1 MKKSLLLLALVAGCG
16 SADEDGNIQAAAA
29 NASAPQAQGAAA
41 GAAGTG
47 STALTGLYE
56 SGTGDQKNQ
65 LCMVEKGSSTQFGLI
80 VWGSDMHSCAGA
92 GTAVRKGEQLDLTMT
107 GDSSCTIA
115 ATMNGGTITLPASL
129 PQGCA
134 YYCGARASMTGISFT
149 RTGTSA
155 ADAARANDLA
165 GDPLC

>member
-16 SADEDGNIQAAAA
+16 GADQDGNTQAAA
-29 NASAPQAQGAAA
+29 NASAPQTESAAA
-41 GAAGTG
+41 GAAEAG
-47 STALTGLYE
+47 STALTGLFE
-56 SGTGDQKNQ
+56 SNTGDQKNQ

-92 GTAVRKGEQLDLTMT
+92 GTAVRKGDQLSLTMT

-115 ATMNGGTITLPASL
+115 ATMEGGRITLPASL

-155 ADAARANDLA
+155 ADASRAKDLA